1 MQYHSKTRNRKKGYA
16 LGAIA
21 LVLGLA
27 WWFFHTPSQPRL
39 PKLNPDSTILAF
51 GDSLTFGQ
59 GATREE
65 SYPGQLAAITKLN
78 VINAGQN
85 GRTSAEGLALL
96 TDLLKETQPDLVL
109 LCLGGNDFLQQIP
122 IGKTT
127 ANLRKMLII
136 LQEKRI
142 PVVLIAVPEFN
153 LFSQPSPIYSQL
165 AQEYKIPLELE
176 TLSDLEHQPSKKS
189 DQVHFNAAGYR
200 IMAESVVKL
209 LKETGALDK

>member
-1 MQYHSKTRNRKKGYA
+1 MNSKKKYGFGAVAFA
-16 LGAIA
+16 LG
-21 LVLGLA
+21 LV
-27 WWFFHTPSQPRL
+27 WWLFQEPSQPKL
-39 PKLNPDSTILAF
+39 PKLNPNSTVLAF

-59 GATREE
+59 GASLEE

-96 TDLLKETQPDLVL
+96 PDLLEKTQPDLVL

-189 DQVHFNAAGYR
+189 DQIHFNAAGYR
-200 IMAESVVKL
+200 VVAESVANL
-209 LKETGALDK
+209 LKETGALPK